1 MKLSEYVTQVI
12 NDPKYGHDI
21 EWVKGNL
28 ARTHIEAIE
37 AASDAEVLREAA
49 TELEYGI
56 RLDAYPDADVVPVA
70 SEQRARAHAT
80 VGGVTAMQRT
90 IRAGEWVPVK
100 QEGAE
105 Q

>member
-28 ARTHIEAIE
+28 RRADDSTPAGRH
-37 AASDAEVLREAA
+37 AS
-49 TELEYGI
+49 
-56 RLDAYPDADVVPVA
+56 
-70 SEQRARAHAT
+70 
-80 VGGVTAMQRT
+80 M
-90 IRAGEWVPVK
+90 K

-105 Q
+105 T